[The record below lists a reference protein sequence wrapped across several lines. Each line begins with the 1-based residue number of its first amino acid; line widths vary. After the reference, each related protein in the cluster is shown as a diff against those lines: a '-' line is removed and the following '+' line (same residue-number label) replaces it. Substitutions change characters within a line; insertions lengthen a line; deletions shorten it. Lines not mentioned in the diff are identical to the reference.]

1 MWAIGVGSCLICQY
15 LLPHCAID
23 AKAIRRTMEIDWWLS
38 VLSIVIVG
46 MFTFA
51 FLWLLEQ
58 FVED

>member
-1 MWAIGVGSCLICQY
+1 
-15 LLPHCAID
+15 
-23 AKAIRRTMEIDWWLS
+23 MEIDWWLA